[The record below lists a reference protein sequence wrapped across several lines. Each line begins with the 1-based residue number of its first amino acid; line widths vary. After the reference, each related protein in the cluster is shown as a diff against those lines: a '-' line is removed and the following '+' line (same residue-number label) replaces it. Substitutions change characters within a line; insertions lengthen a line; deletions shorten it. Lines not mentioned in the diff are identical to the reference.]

1 MTAHPWCY
9 LISCSTF
16 KLSHGQGIK
25 VKYPLIKFNYESMDA
40 PGMFFIGTV
49 THSLDMRKSAGGFVH
64 GFRYTGE
71 LHLNYSEICSFT
83 KASIILIF
91 IDIRVH
97 FSHYYNVSSTQEI
110 CITKVKLILLR
121 YAVYYV

>member
-9 LISCSTF
+9 LISFSTF

-25 VKYPLIKFNYESMDA
+25 AKYPLIKFNYESMDA

-71 LHLNYSEICSFT
+71 LPY
-83 KASIILIF
+83 
-91 IDIRVH
+91 
-97 FSHYYNVSSTQEI
+97 VSNIQKSARLQMHP
-110 CITKVKLILLR
+110 
-121 YAVYYV
+121 